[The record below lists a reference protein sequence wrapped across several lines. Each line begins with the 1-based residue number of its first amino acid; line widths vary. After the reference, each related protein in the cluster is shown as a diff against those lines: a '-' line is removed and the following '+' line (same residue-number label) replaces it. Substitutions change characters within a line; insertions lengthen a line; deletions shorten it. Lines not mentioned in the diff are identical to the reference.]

1 MPIRKSGDHYTH
13 QMHGAQFHS
22 YVAPSRGSRQLCAW
36 RTELEPGNIG
46 APHTVSHEEVFLVLH
61 GSPVITLDDN
71 RVQLSV
77 GDVVLV
83 PESATVQLDNPGD
96 SAAALWVT
104 TSVGLTAVT
113 AEGGTITPPWT
124 C

>member
-1 MPIRKSGDHYTH
+1 MPIRKNGDHHTH
-13 QMHGAQFHS
+13 HMHGAQFHS

-36 RTELEPGNIG
+36 RTELAPGTAG

-61 GSPVITLDDN
+61 GSPTITLDDQQA
-71 RVQLSV
+71 RLCA
-77 GDVVLV
+77 GDVVFV
-83 PESATVQLDNPGD
+83 PESATVKLDNPGD
-96 SAAALWVT
+96 SPASVWVT

-113 AEGGTITPPWT
+113 AGGETITPPWA